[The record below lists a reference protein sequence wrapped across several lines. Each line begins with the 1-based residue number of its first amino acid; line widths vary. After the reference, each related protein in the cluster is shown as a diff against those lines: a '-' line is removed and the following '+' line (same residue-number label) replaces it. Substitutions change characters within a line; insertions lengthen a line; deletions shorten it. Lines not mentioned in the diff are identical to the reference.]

1 MVSGTYYK
9 SEERSAL
16 YLLYPR
22 SPLYAFACPWVWGI
36 PSFDSPGKKASRINS
51 RGVQTQSFCPAYIN
65 VTLNYSVQLPNL
77 AQHLILSL
85 ALFLTIDFFF
95 QHTTTRKHERGGEDT
110 MVFLRDHFHI
120 LYRLPLVL
128 YSCWSKWNE
137 YEQGR
142 IYPDV

>member
-95 QHTTTRKHERGGEDT
+95 STYH
-110 MVFLRDHFHI
+110 
-120 LYRLPLVL
+120 
-128 YSCWSKWNE
+128 NA
-137 YEQGR
+137 
-142 IYPDV
+142 